1 MRATMPRTAKVS
13 EKSTKGEILDAYRQ
27 ILAEASGGEEMT
39 SPEDKASVAA
49 ASKETVE
56 KITKDLSSLKLSLN
70 GTIAELMDRLIQE
83 AERFATIQKAIAAL
97 GRELEETQQVKVRL
111 GMLKRMVDLQKEKEE
126 AFEKE
131 MSAKRLAWEEEQ
143 RTHDESVKRE
153 RSRNEE
159 EYAYQQKLLKARD
172 DDKKEEREQTLK
184 ELEDLR
190 KKATQFPSELEKAV
204 KEAVAAAVAREKD
217 TAAGAAKLTGQEA
230 QSNLALAHAKIG
242 SLEDLVKSQ
251 TAEIARLNRE
261 LSQATSQVKD
271 IAIAVAEG
279 QRKEPQASTPKTPS

>member
-1 MRATMPRTAKVS
+1 MPRSPKVS
-13 EKSTKGEILDAYRQ
+13 EKNTKGEIFDAYRQ
-27 ILAEASGGEEMT
+27 LLTEASVGEEMT
-39 SPEDKASVAA
+39 SPEDKAAVAT

-70 GTIAELMDRLIQE
+70 QTIADLMDRLTQE
-83 AERFATIQKAIAAL
+83 AERLATIQKAIAVAQ
-97 GRELEETQQVKVRL
+97 RELEETQAVKVRL
-111 GMLKRMVDLQKEKEE
+111 GMLKRMIDLQKEKEE
-126 AFEKE
+126 SFEKE

-143 RTHDESVKRE
+143 RTHDESVRRE

-172 DDKKEEREQTLK
+172 DDKKEERARDLK
-184 ELEDLR
+184 ELDELR
-190 KKATQFPSELEKAV
+190 KKVTQFPSELEKSV
-204 KEAVAAAVAREKD
+204 KETVAAAVTKEKD
-217 TAAGAAKLTGQEA
+217 AAAITAKLAAQEA
-230 QSNLALAHAKIG
+230 ESKLALAIAKTG

-279 QRKEPQASTPKTPS
+279 QRKETQAPTPKTPS